1 MELPAGIPSDA
12 HALMT
17 RLLAED
23 PRPADWLRQ
32 QLRTH
37 LATVRDAAE
46 INPHLEPRLA
56 LRLVQVCEALLD
68 EAASQGTEEARRLVQ
83 AAVRY
88 FIEDD
93 DGEHDLTS
101 VVGLIDDAEICNA
114 VARALGRG
122 DLVTDT

>member
-1 MELPAGIPSDA
+1 MPAGIPSDA

-23 PRPADWLRQ
+23 PLPPDQLRQ
-32 QLRTH
+32 NLRTH
-37 LATVRDAAE
+37 LASVEEAATL
-46 INPHLEPRLA
+46 NPHLEPALA
-56 LRLVQVCEALLD
+56 RWLVQVCDALLD
-68 EAASQGTEEARRLVQ
+68 EAASQGTEGARRLVQ